1 MYNFKNTIL
10 IVLFNYS
17 DCVCNKD
24 VIKNIYEKHFK
35 TIIFYSDCPIIDDDE
50 VNFINTNKGF
60 NGHKIFN
67 HFYKNYKSI
76 IDDSDGL
83 FYTMDDNIINVNIL
97 NLFDCEKIIYYKPNM
112 VNDDLKVVHSGIT
125 TDYTWFKLDNINNH
139 GGWHWDSQFGKNAV
153 TNLINDNEFK
163 KYNIDK
169 FNGGFSDWF
178 YLPKKYLTDTLFDL
192 FDLFSKYEVF
202 LEIAIP
208 SIINNIEINQSQ
220 YQHFTNEILWN
231 TREELCNKDHV
242 YNSLNNNHNFIVH
255 PIKFNSN
262 PSAKQWLKEIFCKDI

>member
-1 MYNFKNTIL
+1 MVASGSNIIVRVYLIRSSNTQYKIL
-10 IVLFNYS
+10 IEL
-17 DCVCNKD
+17 
-24 VIKNIYEKHFK
+24 
-35 TIIFYSDCPIIDDDE
+35 
-50 VNFINTNKGF
+50 G
-60 NGHKIFN
+60 
-67 HFYKNYKSI
+67 
-76 IDDSDGL
+76 
-83 FYTMDDNIINVNIL
+83 
-97 NLFDCEKIIYYKPNM
+97 
-112 VNDDLKVVHSGIT
+112 
-125 TDYTWFKLDNINNH
+125 FKLDNINNH